1 MLQLRL
7 AAALEVLDAS
17 VGREPDLQLNRQLLN
32 ITLLSDADTA
42 LSDNP
47 SAH

>member
-17 VGREPDLQLNRQLLN
+17 VGREPGLLVWN
-32 ITLLSDADTA
+32 GWELYLILT
-42 LSDNP
+42 P
-47 SAH
+47 STRSF